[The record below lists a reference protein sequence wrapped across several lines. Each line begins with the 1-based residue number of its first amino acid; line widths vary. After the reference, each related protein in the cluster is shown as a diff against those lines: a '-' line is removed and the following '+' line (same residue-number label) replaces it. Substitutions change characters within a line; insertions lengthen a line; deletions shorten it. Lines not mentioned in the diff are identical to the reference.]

1 MTFMQLLLNLILAL
15 TEEMKG
21 AFDILN
27 QTVLNAFLVDPQG
40 LPDRDSLLF

>member
-1 MTFMQLLLNLILAL
+1 MTFMQLLLNLFILAL

-27 QTVLNAFLVDPQG
+27 LPVLNAFLVDPQA
-40 LPDRDSLLF
+40 LPDRDS